1 MLNIMREHVQGYLIK
16 VILFVVIGAFIG
28 TIFLVWGMGG
38 ADKNTTEVIAH
49 VYDRPIYAEELN
61 RSLQNL
67 LNFYRQIYKDKAND
81 ELIKEFE
88 LKQRAFDELV
98 RKRILLNEAENLGL
112 NVAREELVLRIKS
125 ISTFQEKGLF
135 NPLLYKQILKAN
147 RLTPSEY
154 ESSLREGIL
163 TEKVE
168 AMIKD
173 RVKVSEKEIRDFYV
187 FNNEKINA
195 DYIVLS
201 PDIFQ
206 EKVSVEDEELQTWYE
221 KNRGEYQIEEKR
233 GFSYLLVD
241 PKSFHDKVTEVSST
255 LIGQSAHNITR
266 LIEPLRG
273 IENTQQHGNPRFDVF
288 HVLGGTHGP
297 ELQTS
302 ILT

>member
-1 MLNIMREHVQGYLIK
+1 MLNLMREHVQGYLIK
-16 VILFVVIGAFIG
+16 VILFIVIGAFIG

-38 ADKNTTEVIAH
+38 ADKATTEVIAH
-49 VYDRPIYAEELN
+49 VYDRPVYANELN
-61 RSLQNL
+61 RATQNL
-67 LNFYRQIYKDKAND
+67 INFYRQIYKDKARD

-98 RKRILLNEAENLGL
+98 RKRILLNEAGNLGL
-112 NVAREELVLRIKS
+112 NVAREELVFRIKS
-125 ISTFQEKGLF
+125 IRTFQEKGLF

-163 TEKVE
+163 VEKVE

-173 RVKVSEKEIRDFYV
+173 RVKVSEKEIRDLYV

-201 PDIFQ
+201 PDLFQ
-206 EKVSVEDEELQTWYE
+206 EKVLVEDEELQTWFE

-233 GFSYLLVD
+233 GISYLLVD
-241 PKSFHDKVTEVSST
+241 PKSFNDKIRITDSEIEKYYQFNEQKYYVEPQVKASHI
-255 LIGQSAHNITR
+255 LIKVASNANR
-266 LIEPLRG
+266 A
-273 IENTQQHGNPRFDVF
+273 
-288 HVLGGTHGP
+288 
-297 ELQTS
+297 
-302 ILT
+302 